1 MIWDKDEDYVQ
12 DESYVNT
19 VITVNEEGVI
29 ESHFN
34 VDLENNEGEVDL
46 WSRVTPKAEDG
57 YVFDSLY
64 VNDELLEPGD
74 ELVVENGNHYFGEIN
89 YKFVP
94 QPVPPTP
101 TPDEPEFVNGG
112 STGDSNLAM
121 VLMLVAI
128 VVIAGAASF
137 VTYKNKTQ

>member
-19 VITVNEEGVI
+19 VITVNEDGII

-46 WSRVTPKAEDG
+46 WSRVTPQAEDG

-64 VNDELLEPGD
+64 VNDKLLEPGD
-74 ELVVENGNHYFGEIN
+74 ELVVENGNYYFGEIN

-94 QPVPPTP
+94 QPDPPSP
-101 TPDEPEFVNGG
+101 TPDDPEFVNGG
-112 STGDSNLAM
+112 QTGDDSL
-121 VLMLVAI
+121 AI
-128 VVIAGAASF
+128 VIGLFGIIVLAGTSIFVIR
-137 VTYKNKTQ
+137 KKQIK

>member
-19 VITVNEEGVI
+19 VITVNEDGII

-34 VDLENNEGEVDL
+34 VELENNEGEVDL
-46 WSRVTPKAEDG
+46 WSRVTPQAEDG
-57 YVFDSLY
+57 YVFDRLY

-74 ELVVENGNHYFGEIN
+74 ELVVENGNYYFGEIN

-101 TPDEPEFVNGG
+101 DDPEFVNGG
-112 STGDSNLAM
+112 QTGDDSLAIAIGLFGII
-121 VLMLVAI
+121 VL
-128 VVIAGAASF
+128 AGTSTF
-137 VTYKNKTQ
+137 VFRKKQIK